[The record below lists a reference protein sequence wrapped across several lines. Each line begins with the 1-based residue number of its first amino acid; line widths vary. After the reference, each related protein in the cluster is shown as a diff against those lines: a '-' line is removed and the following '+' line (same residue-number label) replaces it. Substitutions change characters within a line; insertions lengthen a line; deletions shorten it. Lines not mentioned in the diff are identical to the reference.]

1 MPSRDSSVNRL
12 GARRLSRAACVL
24 ACTLLMV
31 NVLAGA
37 GQRAVAS
44 QAQAV
49 PIVYY
54 YTEGCHECQAVDAL
68 LKPLIA
74 GHRVEVRVSYDAL
87 DAAGSGVRSALDAA
101 YGVDAEERGVAPV
114 IFIGRRAL
122 VREAQIRSGLE
133 PYLATITQQDIAY
146 FETTL
151 ASASIGVP
159 NTGTQD
165 AFRTFSVLTV
175 LGAGLLDGINPCA
188 FATLIFFI
196 SYLIIR
202 SKSKRDILIVGL
214 AFGAGVFVAYL
225 AAGLGLYQVVSRA
238 RWFFALAKWF
248 YLGVG
253 ILTLVLAV
261 VSALDIIKIR
271 RTGLRDISLQLPDRQ
286 KQAIHRA
293 IRRSMSTGAVAT
305 TAFAVAFPVSLFEFL
320 CTGQTYLPTI
330 VLIFSQDVLR
340 GRAAL
345 LLVVYNLLFVA
356 PLVLITVV
364 AYLGVTSERMV
375 GWLTRHAVLVK
386 ALTTVLFLVLSG
398 YMLVRSLGMF
408 GIL

>member
-1 MPSRDSSVNRL
+1 VKALS
-12 GARRLSRAACVL
+12 ARRLPRAACVL
-24 ACTLLMV
+24 ACV
-31 NVLAGA
+31 VLVLTAFA
-37 GQRAVAS
+37 EVGQHAMAS
-44 QAQAV
+44 QPQPV

-74 GHRVEVRVSYDAL
+74 AHRVEVRVTYDAV
-87 DAAGSGVRSALDAA
+87 DVAGTGLRSALDTA
-101 YGVDAEERGVAPV
+101 YGVDAEERGVVPV

-122 VREAQIRSGLE
+122 VREAQIRSDLE

-146 FETTL
+146 FETAL
-151 ASASIGVP
+151 ASASTGAP
-159 NTGTQD
+159 NTGAQD
-165 AFRTFSVLTV
+165 AFKTFSVLTV
-175 LGAGLLDGINPCA
+175 LGAGMLDGINPCA

-202 SKSKRDILIVGL
+202 SKSKRDILVVGL
-214 AFGAGVFVAYL
+214 TFGAGVFVAYL

-253 ILTLVLAV
+253 IFTLVLAV
-261 VSALDIIKIR
+261 ASVIDIIRIR

-286 KQAIHRA
+286 KRAIHSV

-305 TAFAVAFPVSLFEFL
+305 TAFVVAFPVSLFEFL

-340 GRAAL
+340 ARAFL

-375 GWLTRHAVLVK
+375 GWLTRHSVLVK
-386 ALTTVLFLVLSG
+386 VLTAALFLVLSG

-408 GIL
+408 GVL